1 MNDNYIFIY
10 MANNDGLK
18 EINNFINNVKLKLD
32 YQIYNFSMYENDYI
46 EKFIYGIYNCKAV
59 ITNSYHASIFS
70 IIFNK
75 PFISFKLKEDDRFNS
90 LIDLFNCTERII
102 NFNQNP
108 DICLLKKPLKIN
120 KTILNP
126 LIIFSNNYLKKNLNL

>member
-32 YQIYNFSMYENDYI
+32 YQIYNFNMYENDYI
-46 EKFIYGIYNCKAV
+46 EKFISGIYNCKAV

-75 PFISFKLKEDDRFNS
+75 PFISFKSKEDDRFNS
-90 LIDLFNCTERII
+90 LIDL
-102 NFNQNP
+102 
-108 DICLLKKPLKIN
+108 
-120 KTILNP
+120 
-126 LIIFSNNYLKKNLNL
+126 LIWKNGYSRLTRN

>member
-10 MANNDGLK
+10 MANNGGLK

-75 PFISFKLKEDDRFNS
+75 PFITFKSKEDGRFNS

-108 DICLLKKPLKIN
+108 DIYLLKKPLKIN

-126 LIIFSNNYLKKNLNL
+126 LIIFSNNYLKRNLNL